1 MGMTRR
7 VFLQKLIIAGSAVAA
22 GCLALAKSVLP
33 KRFIWAKP
41 LMKYPG
47 RIKAID
53 NITSQ
58 SKWSG

>member
-1 MGMTRR
+1 MTRR
-7 VFLQKLIIAGSAVAA
+7 RFLQKILTAGSTILVA
-22 GCLALAKSVLP
+22 GWLLAKTVVP
-33 KRFIWAKP
+33 RRFLWAKP
-41 LMKYPG
+41 LSKYPG